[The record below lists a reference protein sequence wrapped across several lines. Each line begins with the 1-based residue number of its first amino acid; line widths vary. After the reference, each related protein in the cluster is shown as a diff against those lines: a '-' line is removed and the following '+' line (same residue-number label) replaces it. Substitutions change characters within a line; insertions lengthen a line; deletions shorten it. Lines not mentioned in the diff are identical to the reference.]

1 MAFSTGFGVG
11 YSVGSDIAAKKAIK
25 KEKERT
31 EKLVEELKTK
41 IEEYQLSGDEISYS
55 EKMQLGVLVSQLGQT
70 YASTFS
76 DINNAQSS
84 FDKEKLSQEAQ
95 NLRNKNDMFATLVKE
110 IKDNKYLSQADLSA
124 LDEITGAPFSKLW
137 NKDVIDGIRNEETKQ
152 QTLDNVFGVAK
163 ELPEE
168 YTMPYMAGQG
178 VEGLTGLQPTPEEPT
193 ALSAKDNW
201 AIENYKTGK
210 ISFDQLSKYMGAYIE
225 PEKATELQKKI
236 AEAKQYGATNEEI
249 KNMLLGTAGGGAE
262 KSRVTSLPQLEEYRD
277 KALNADSWE
286 DAEKIINDY
295 TEAGYDSSQLGV
307 TEEAWANN
315 QKSYLDNIKKAL
327 DNITDEKGW
336 LKKGKFT
343 KDQVGLEFT
352 GERTAEEIYKI
363 LYEQYMKYFNM
374 LTEMGLPLLE
384 FPILKP
390 LEEIEKVGFWEGAK
404 TFGGV
409 GKGQYKSI
417 YK

>member
-137 NKDVIDGIRNEETKQ
+137 NKDVIEGIRNEETKQ
-152 QTLDNVFGVAK
+152 QTLDNVLGVYKAT
-163 ELPEE
+163 PAVN
-168 YTMPYMAGQG
+168 MPYEMTQQVAEQ
-178 VEGLTGLQPTPEEPT
+178 TGLNMPEAMPPPHLKTPE
-193 ALSAKDNW
+193 K
-201 AIENYKTGK
+201 
-210 ISFDQLSKYMGAYIE
+210 
-225 PEKATELQKKI
+225 
-236 AEAKQYGATNEEI
+236 
-249 KNMLLGTAGGGAE
+249 
-262 KSRVTSLPQLEEYRD
+262 LPQYPQSDFASLQD
-277 KALNADSWE
+277 SVVLKARHV
-286 DAEKIINDY
+286 I
-295 TEAGYDSSQLGV
+295 SQPVESHLH
-307 TEEAWANN
+307 
-315 QKSYLDNIKKAL
+315 LD
-327 DNITDEKGW
+327 
-336 LKKGKFT
+336 
-343 KDQVGLEFT
+343 
-352 GERTAEEIYKI
+352 
-363 LYEQYMKYFNM
+363 
-374 LTEMGLPLLE
+374 
-384 FPILKP
+384 
-390 LEEIEKVGFWEGAK
+390 
-404 TFGGV
+404 
-409 GKGQYKSI
+409 
-417 YK
+417 

>member
-137 NKDVIDGIRNEETKQ
+137 NKDVIEGIRNEETKQ
-152 QTLDNVFGVAK
+152 QTLDNVLGVYKATPAVNMPYEMTQQVAEQTGLNMPEAMPPATPKTPGITDYKGAADYLNKFINANPETFNAIKAGLEKNTGIDLSAITQQSLKTPEKVPAVAK
-163 ELPEE
+163 TKVQDPNDVLFG
-168 YTMPYMAGQG
+168 TNGIM
-178 VEGLTGLQPTPEEPT
+178 
-193 ALSAKDNW
+193 K
-201 AIENYKTGK
+201 NY
-210 ISFDQLSKYMGAYIE
+210 
-225 PEKATELQKKI
+225 
-236 AEAKQYGATNEEI
+236 
-249 KNMLLGTAGGGAE
+249 
-262 KSRVTSLPQLEEYRD
+262 
-277 KALNADSWE
+277 
-286 DAEKIINDY
+286 INS
-295 TEAGYDSSQLGV
+295 GSQLGEEQKAEIRNNYNLIRPSLSADV
-307 TEEAWANN
+307 RTQVEEYLQQIGIDINAPVEAPITETTTPEVKQPGPIGKAWN
-315 QKSYLDNIKKAL
+315 
-327 DNITDEKGW
+327 W
-336 LKKGKFT
+336 LKNTTVEDVKN
-343 KDQVGLEFT
+343 
-352 GERTAEEIYKI
+352 KI
-363 LYEQYMKYFNM
+363 Q
-374 LTEMGLPLLE
+374 
-384 FPILKP
+384 
-390 LEEIEKVGFWEGAK
+390 
-404 TFGGV
+404 
-409 GKGQYKSI
+409 GKGNTSQQGYTAMSDDELADLALTGDQAAIDELKRRGLL
-417 YK
+417 